1 MFCPV
6 VLFPENTEFSTLC
19 RFRARICDHSNTG
32 NHQYNCLIFNLL
44 CMSTYVK
51 CCVGIDVAKA
61 DFKAAYLCFDN
72 QGDKINLG
80 LETFTN
86 SKSGFKAL
94 IKWTEQLNAGSKPSF
109 AMEFTGRYSEPLA
122 NFLFDL
128 NLTVFLISPFKS
140 KRFRESYDADIKT
153 DEADAL
159 TLATMGL
166 ERKLDAWKPDSEFFS
181 QLKMLVRERY
191 GLIKQ
196 STALKNKLKSLK
208 FSVTPIVATQKRHKQ
223 LLKLIRQQISEI
235 DAQIDDHLKSQPDV
249 CERVKKLKSITGVG
263 MVTISTVLAETDGF
277 QKVSSTRKLAAFAGY
292 KVTQNQSG
300 QFVGASHIS
309 KRGNKF
315 IRHALHMPTL
325 CIIQSNPVFKEK
337 YQKLKARKA
346 KPIIATT
353 AIERKVLTLMYSI
366 YKNNIKFDINYTKNV
381 QQMT

>member
-1 MFCPV
+1 
-6 VLFPENTEFSTLC
+6 
-19 RFRARICDHSNTG
+19 
-32 NHQYNCLIFNLL
+32 
-44 CMSTYVK
+44 MSTYVK
-51 CCVGIDVAKA
+51 CNVGIDVAKA
-61 DFKAAYLCFDN
+61 DFKAVYLCFDN
-72 QGDKINLG
+72 QGNKVNLG
-80 LETFTN
+80 LNTFPNT
-86 SKSGFKAL
+86 KTGFKAL
-94 IKWTEQLNAGSKPSF
+94 IKWTELLNTNYKPSF
-109 AMEFTGRYSEPLA
+109 TMEFTGRYSEPLA
-122 NFLFDL
+122 NFLFEL

-140 KRFRESYDADIKT
+140 KRFRESYDADIKNDNT
-153 DEADAL
+153 DAL

-181 QLKMLVRERY
+181 QLKLLVRERY

-208 FSVTPIVATQKRHKQ
+208 FSVTPTAATQKRHKA
-223 LLKLIRQQISEI
+223 LLKLIRMQINEI
-235 DAQIDDHLKSQPDV
+235 DEQIVEHIKSVPEV
-249 CERVKKLKSITGVG
+249 YERSQNVKSITGLG

-325 CIIQSNPVFKEK
+325 CIIQKNTVFKEK
-337 YQKLKARKA
+337 YLKLKARKA
-346 KPIIATT
+346 KPIIAVT

-366 YKNNIKFDINYTKNV
+366 YKNNVKFDINYTKNAKS
-381 QQMT
+381 MT